1 MLAIVLGFVLGAADV
16 GRAQVARA
24 PVFAALRDA
33 LAAATRLNAVG
44 PLAAARLHAKLAP
57 AAEALTAAV
66 ELAVPTRLS
75 GKQPK
80 KVTLQ
85 DFWPGA
91 PIKVLKSAVGKKCL
105 A

>member
-44 PLAAARLHAKLAP
+44 PLAAARLH
-57 AAEALTAAV
+57 V
-66 ELAVPTRLS
+66 
-75 GKQPK
+75 
-80 KVTLQ
+80 
-85 DFWPGA
+85 
-91 PIKVLKSAVGKKCL
+91 
-105 A
+105 